1 MKEFESLE
9 PLVQMGLMEQP
20 EDDIETLVQPMEETR
35 LLGQPMEEREKGTKV
50 VKLICPKTCHML
62 YTADVE

>member
-35 LLGQPMEEREKGTKV
+35 LLGQPMEETRLLGQPMKEIEKGPKV
-50 VKLICPKTCHML
+50 VKLICP
-62 YTADVE
+62 